1 MKKLLSILVLGL
13 LLSSNF
19 VFSENY
25 KTGQEIEGQIV
36 FSKKM
41 YELAA
46 NLTLI
51 VHFAFILFVV
61 FGALL
66 FFVATK
72 IIFIHIPAFIWG
84 SYIELTHS
92 ICPLTY
98 LENWFLHKAN
108 LTTYSEGF
116 IQNYLVPIVYPM
128 NLTKDLQ
135 ICLGIVLIVVNMI
148 IYGFIISKLK
158 KKF

>member
-1 MKKLLSILVLGL
+1 
-13 LLSSNF
+13 
-19 VFSENY
+19 
-25 KTGQEIEGQIV
+25 
-36 FSKKM
+36 M

-51 VHFAFILFVV
+51 IHFAFILFVI

-66 FFVATK
+66 FFITTK

-116 IQNYLVPIVYPM
+116 IQNYLMPIVYPAS
-128 NLTKDLQ
+128 LTKDLQ
-135 ICLGIVLIVVNMI
+135 IYLGIALILINIV
-148 IYGFIISKLK
+148 IYAFIFNILK
-158 KKF
+158 KNFK

>member
-1 MKKLLSILVLGL
+1 
-13 LLSSNF
+13 
-19 VFSENY
+19 
-25 KTGQEIEGQIV
+25 
-36 FSKKM
+36 
-41 YELAA
+41 
-46 NLTLI
+46 
-51 VHFAFILFVV
+51 
-61 FGALL
+61 LL
-66 FFVATK
+66 FFVVK
-72 IIFIHIPAFIWG
+72 KMVFIHIPAIIWG

-135 ICLGIVLIVVNMI
+135 IFLGIGLIVINIV
-148 IYGFIISKLK
+148 IYAFIFGKLK
-158 KKF
+158 KNFK

>member
-1 MKKLLSILVLGL
+1 
-13 LLSSNF
+13 
-19 VFSENY
+19 
-25 KTGQEIEGQIV
+25 
-36 FSKKM
+36 M
-41 YELAA
+41 YEIAA

-51 VHFAFILFVV
+51 VHFTFVFFVV

-66 FFVATK
+66 FLVATK
-72 IIFIHIPAFIWG
+72 IIFIHIPALIWG
-84 SYIELTHS
+84 SYIELTNS

-108 LTTYSEGF
+108 LTAYSEGF
-116 IQNYLVPIVYPM
+116 IQNYLMPIVYPT

-135 ICLGIVLIVVNMI
+135 IYLGIALIVVNMI

-158 KKF
+158 KSF

>member
-1 MKKLLSILVLGL
+1 
-13 LLSSNF
+13 
-19 VFSENY
+19 
-25 KTGQEIEGQIV
+25 
-36 FSKKM
+36 M

-46 NLTLI
+46 NLILI
-51 VHFAFILFVV
+51 IHFVFIIFVV

-72 IIFIHIPAFIWG
+72 IVFIHIPAFIWG
-84 SYIELTHS
+84 TYIELTHS

-116 IQNYLVPIVYPM
+116 IQNYLVPVVYPEG
-128 NLTKDLQ
+128 LTKDLQ
-135 ICLGIVLIVVNMI
+135 IYLGITLIVINII
-148 IYGFIISKLK
+148 IYGFIFDKVK
-158 KKF
+158 KRFQ

>member
-1 MKKLLSILVLGL
+1 
-13 LLSSNF
+13 
-19 VFSENY
+19 
-25 KTGQEIEGQIV
+25 
-36 FSKKM
+36 M

-72 IIFIHIPAFIWG
+72 IIFIHFPALVWG
-84 SYIELTHS
+84 SYIELTNS

-116 IQNYLVPIVYPM
+116 IQNYLVPIVYPVC
-128 NLTKDLQ
+128 LTKDLQ
-135 ICLGIVLIVVNMI
+135 IYLGIALIVINIVF
-148 IYGFIISKLK
+148 YAFIFNKLK
-158 KKF
+158 KNFK

>member
-1 MKKLLSILVLGL
+1 
-13 LLSSNF
+13 
-19 VFSENY
+19 
-25 KTGQEIEGQIV
+25 
-36 FSKKM
+36 M

-51 VHFAFILFVV
+51 VHFAFILFVI

-66 FFVATK
+66 FFITTK

-84 SYIELTHS
+84 SYIALTNS

-98 LENWFLHKAN
+98 LENWFLNKAN

-116 IQNYLVPIVYPM
+116 IQNYLVPIVYPVS
-128 NLTKDLQ
+128 LTKDLQ
-135 ICLGIVLIVVNMI
+135 IYLGIALIVINIVF
-148 IYGFIISKLK
+148 YAFIFNKLK
-158 KKF
+158 KF

>member
-1 MKKLLSILVLGL
+1 
-13 LLSSNF
+13 
-19 VFSENY
+19 
-25 KTGQEIEGQIV
+25 
-36 FSKKM
+36 M
-41 YELAA
+41 YEIAA

-51 VHFAFILFVV
+51 VHFTFVLFVV

-66 FFVATK
+66 FFVTTK
-72 IIFIHIPAFIWG
+72 IVFIHIPAFIWG

-98 LENWFLHKAN
+98 LENLFLHKAN

-116 IQNYLVPIVYPM
+116 IQNYLMPIVYPA

-135 ICLGIVLIVVNMI
+135 IYLGMALIIVNMT

-158 KKF
+158 KSFK

>member
-1 MKKLLSILVLGL
+1 
-13 LLSSNF
+13 
-19 VFSENY
+19 
-25 KTGQEIEGQIV
+25 
-36 FSKKM
+36 M

-72 IIFIHIPAFIWG
+72 IIFIRFPALIWG
-84 SYIELTHS
+84 SYIELTNS

-116 IQNYLVPIVYPM
+116 IQNYLVPIVYPVS
-128 NLTKDLQ
+128 LTKDLQ
-135 ICLGIVLIVVNMI
+135 IYLGIALIVINIVF
-148 IYGFIISKLK
+148 YAFIFNKLK
-158 KKF
+158 KNFK